1 MQNQQFTSSILT
13 NFGKDTCITLLTYFM
28 QTGQLKTPLPK
39 DEFGKSQL
47 NIPIINNDLLF
58 KEIEEADKKSK
69 LKIDLDDS
77 DADEIDLSG
86 SDSEPS
92 LDNFENDELVN
103 LLPTFVKKK
112 SIKFINKFF
121 DKIIFL

>member
-1 MQNQQFTSSILT
+1 
-13 NFGKDTCITLLTYFM
+13 M

>member
-1 MQNQQFTSSILT
+1 
-13 NFGKDTCITLLTYFM
+13 M

-39 DEFGKSQL
+39 DEFGKTQL
-47 NIPIINNDLLF
+47 NIPILNNDLLL

-69 LKIDLDDS
+69 LRKDLDDS
-77 DADEIDLSG
+77 DGDDIDLSG

-92 LDNFENDELVN
+92 LDNFENDELVK

-112 SIKFINKFF
+112 CKKN
-121 DKIIFL
+121 